1 MRRQKRKQVNIRLAP
16 VVWKAIRAIARVHA
30 VSAQQ
35 FAERVLVR
43 ELVKVI
49 EGKRNAKP

>member
-1 MRRQKRKQVNIRLAP
+1 MRRQRKRQVNIRLAP

-35 FAERVLVR
+35 FAERVLVK
-43 ELVKVI
+43 ELVKAI
-49 EGKRNAKP
+49 EGKHREKS